1 MKLLRALV
9 LFGLTTIALVSCHPP
24 PEEGYISDE
33 TESKTFMV
41 WNQRYQIIKIDS
53 CEYIVSTRGDFCVH
67 KGNCK
72 NHKEKDH
79 EQQSVL
85 SNL

>member
-1 MKLLRALV
+1 MRVLKVFVLLA
-9 LFGLTTIALVSCHPP
+9 LTTIALVSCQPP

-33 TESKTFMV
+33 TEGKTFMV
-41 WNQRYQIIKIDS
+41 WNRRYQIIKIDS
-53 CEYIVSTRGDFCVH
+53 CEYIISTEGNFCVH

-79 EQQSVL
+79 E
-85 SNL
+85 

>member
-1 MKLLRALV
+1 MRVLKVFVLLII
-9 LFGLTTIALVSCHPP
+9 TTIALVSCHPP

-33 TESKTFMV
+33 TEGKKFMV
-41 WNQRYQIIKIDS
+41 WDRQYQIIKIDS
-53 CEYIVSTRGDFCVH
+53 CEYIISIDGNVCVH

-79 EQQSVL
+79 E
-85 SNL
+85 